1 MNKNQL
7 DNFIGF
13 CFTNHT
19 EIILKSGTI
28 GNSFLDSDCEYIY
41 EKWNKFIGVKTKDI
55 EVNNNQLINKWIE
68 KWKVNQKQWNDLKE
82 IVDFLSFIQKR
93 PLLTDDE
100 LPTGIWRNLNFNSWT
115 LEELIELFT
124 EKTGLIISQINDVSY
139 NHIHDNI
146 KEIINEWLEKPVNK
160 RVYNLS
166 QIGL

>member
-19 EIILKSGTI
+19 EL
-28 GNSFLDSDCEYIY
+28 GNSLLDSDCEYIY
-41 EKWNKFIGVKTKDI
+41 EKWNKFIGVKTNNI

-68 KWKVNQKQWNDLKE
+68 KWKVNQKQWDDLKE
-82 IVDFLSFIQKR
+82 IVDFLSVIQKR
-93 PLLTDDE
+93 PLLIIEFQT
-100 LPTGIWRNLNFNSWT
+100 WRKINFNSTLSNDPSWT
-115 LEELIELFT
+115 LEELIELFS
-124 EKTGLIISQINDVSY
+124 EKTGLTISQINDVSY

-160 RVYNLS
+160 RVYNLY
-166 QIGL
+166 QIV

>member
-19 EIILKSGTI
+19 EL
-28 GNSFLDSDCEYIY
+28 GNSLLDSDCEYIY
-41 EKWNKFIGVKTKDI
+41 EKWSKFIGVKTNNID
-55 EVNNNQLINKWIE
+55 VNNNQLINKWIE

-82 IVDFLSFIQKR
+82 IVDFLSSIQKR
-93 PLLTDDE
+93 PLFTE
-100 LPTGIWRNLNFNSWT
+100 VQTWRNVNFNSWT

-124 EKTGLIISQINDVSY
+124 EKTGLTISQINDVSY
-139 NHIHDNI
+139 NHIHANI

-160 RVYNLS
+160 RVYNLY

>member
-19 EIILKSGTI
+19 EI

-55 EVNNNQLINKWIE
+55 EVNNNQVINKWIE

-82 IVDFLSFIQKR
+82 IVDFLSSIQKR
-93 PLLTDDE
+93 PLFIEVQT
-100 LPTGIWRNLNFNSWT
+100 WRNVNFNSWT
-115 LEELIELFT
+115 LEELIELFND
-124 EKTGLIISQINDVSY
+124 KTGLTISQINDVSY
-139 NHIHDNI
+139 NHIHTNI
-146 KEIINEWLEKPVNK
+146 KEIMDKWLEKPVNK

>member
-19 EIILKSGTI
+19 EL
-28 GNSFLDSDCEYIY
+28 GNSLLDSDCEYIY
-41 EKWNKFIGVKTKDI
+41 EKWSKFIGVKTNNI

-82 IVDFLSFIQKR
+82 IVDFLSSIQKR
-93 PLLTDDE
+93 PLFTE
-100 LPTGIWRNLNFNSWT
+100 VQTWRNVNFNSWT

-124 EKTGLIISQINDVSY
+124 EKTGLTISQINDVSY
-139 NHIHDNI
+139 NHIHANI

-160 RVYNLS
+160 RVYNLY